1 MKVFELLFEIELDIR
16 SFQNYQNLQLSCGLP
31 LNPSLAQHA
40 SKKPAVSGTTS
51 FLNRTVNFPIGIL
64 SAVQQDFD
72 KKKLLESYY
81 IEMNCQNMLII
92 QYKTTITG

>member
-72 KKKLLESYY
+72 KKKTTRILLY
-81 IEMNCQNMLII
+81 
-92 QYKTTITG
+92 